1 MISDMLQLACDL
13 FGLEF
18 NTTSYDDILLITC
31 MVFGFMAVILI
42 IQLFRGFI
50 R

>member
-1 MISDMLQLACDL
+1 MSDMLKLACDL
-13 FGLEF
+13 FGIEF
-18 NTTSYDDILLITC
+18 NTTSYDDIILITC
-31 MVFGFMAVILI
+31 MLFAFMAIMLI

>member
-1 MISDMLQLACDL
+1 MSDMLKLACDL
-13 FGLEF
+13 FGIEF

-31 MVFGFMAVILI
+31 MVFGFMSVILI

>member
-1 MISDMLQLACDL
+1 MSDMLQLACDL
-13 FGLEF
+13 FGIQF

-31 MVFGFMAVILI
+31 MVFGFMSVILI
-42 IQLFRGFI
+42 IQLFRRFI

>member
-1 MISDMLQLACDL
+1 MSDLLTMAADL
-13 FGLEF
+13 FGIEF
-18 NTTSYDDILLITC
+18 GTTCYDDLIMITALLLA
-31 MVFGFMAVILI
+31 VMAIYLI

>member
-1 MISDMLQLACDL
+1 MSDMLKLACDL
-13 FGLEF
+13 FGVEF

>member
-1 MISDMLQLACDL
+1 MSEMLQLACDL
-13 FGLEF
+13 FGIQF

-31 MVFGFMAVILI
+31 MVFGFMSVILI

>member
-1 MISDMLQLACDL
+1 MSDMLQLACDL
-13 FGLEF
+13 FGIEF

-31 MVFGFMAVILI
+31 MVFGVMSVILI